1 MNIILNASYKFTF
14 GDISFQVDLDESLLS
29 SKRTRSYSAKENAFH
44 SHPFHEIF
52 FVLDGETEIVF
63 ENGVRRYQG
72 CIVCLPPNVRHY
84 TKRSSDYRILFS
96 YRKKSGACDSFGK
109 FISEI
114 LASSDIN
121 QIPIT
126 SQGLRGYLEELCD
139 VFYNRKNE
147 LDSEVISSILKCIFY
162 SIYSSYSN
170 SETMKKQDY
179 LTSESR
185 YIIISSII
193 AGCTT
198 QGNEIT
204 LATVADALCLSHK
217 QTSRLIF
224 KYYGRSL
231 SEVVTDEKLNYAA
244 YLLRNSD
251 LSIYD
256 IAFESNFHSYSYFCQ
271 LFKRKFGC
279 LNSPL
284 NFVNSRVFPTSFVRY
299 KNSG

>member
-29 SKRTRSYSAKENAFH
+29 SKRKRSYSAKEKAFH

-63 ENGVRRYQG
+63 ENDTRSYKN
-72 CIVCLPPNVRHY
+72 CIVCLPPDVRHY
-84 TKRSSDYRILFS
+84 TNRSSDYRILFS
-96 YRKKSGACDSFGK
+96 YSEKSGSKGSFEK
-109 FISEI
+109 FISKI
-114 LASSDIN
+114 LASDGIS
-121 QIPIT
+121 QIQIT
-126 SQGLRGYLEELCD
+126 AQGLKGYLEELCG

-147 LDSEVISSILKCIFY
+147 LDSEVIISILKCIFY
-162 SIYSSYSN
+162 SLYSSYSD
-170 SETMKKQDY
+170 SESVKKQDY

-279 LNSPL
+279 APL
-284 NFVNSRVFPTSFVRY
+284 SYR
-299 KNSG
+299 KAL